1 MIRETLRGGGG
12 GGKEKR
18 ILRGT
23 QDGLPW
29 SQCSEREN
37 LSLVQLQGSFS
48 STKVRITL
56 TIILNIWIDES
67 RDGSEKKKKK
77 NWKYE

>member
-1 MIRETLRGGGG
+1 MDRRTV
-12 GGKEKR
+12 
-18 ILRGT
+18 T
-23 QDGLPW
+23 W

-56 TIILNIWIDES
+56 TIILDIWIDES
-67 RDGSEKKKKK
+67 RDGSKKKKK
-77 NWKYE
+77 KIGNTNNFLRYKVLTSIFVNLTI